1 MKKEEN
7 MKIEDLQNV
16 QPSTAW
22 GWESGGG
29 VMGVVGPPAKLRGG
43 GHMFFPALFV
53 AT

>member
-22 GWESGGG
+22 GWESGG